1 MHLTCV
7 RLLASAPQLL
17 EKIYQRAQARAQ
29 PSSSTR
35 TAGNPKQSSHGR
47 GRSSGMVSKPS
58 GSARQESSGG
68 KRSKNEYRKDSV
80 DRQSMITQAL
90 FQEAQRERIRVAD
103 RDGKEEIVY
112 LAANVSAPD
121 ILQWPVTCDLGDI
134 VYV

>member
-1 MHLTCV
+1 
-7 RLLASAPQLL
+7 
-17 EKIYQRAQARAQ
+17 
-29 PSSSTR
+29 
-35 TAGNPKQSSHGR
+35 
-47 GRSSGMVSKPS
+47 MVSKPS